1 MHRCETC
8 PGRAGLKQFLDEQLR
23 DVDSESEFL
32 YKQWSSTDRMSLTT
46 VTTTCEEY
54 KDVLIDAIDK
64 LVKDSCLAKCKAQYL
79 NDKKQSLHSEEALV
93 LGDFAEN
100 SQFLIQDE
108 IQSYHWSKYYCTFH
122 PIAVYFKDDT
132 GSLWHI
138 SICFALDDNSH
149 NTCFVCE
156 VQKTMINY
164 LHELLPQSKSCFIFP
179 MDVGDRIKIT
189 KTSGYTICYTNFRL
203 YYLMYARRK

>member
-1 MHRCETC
+1 
-8 PGRAGLKQFLDEQLR
+8 
-23 DVDSESEFL
+23 
-32 YKQWSSTDRMSLTT
+32 MSLTI